1 MKKLTVKIISLFSAA
16 IMTTSVFPI
25 NAAAVP
31 RINDNVYEAFEEAF
45 KEGKDTVHVGIGFN
59 EPDEAMIYAQATR
72 DTNEYLAT
80 LGEENYSH
88 HELENIRVDNYR
100 KRRNALIKKANVET
114 VKGIVDKLG
123 LKEEE
128 YNHNS
133 NSIIPFMDA
142 DITAEQLEIA
152 AGIEEIESIA
162 AGGTPPDSTWC
173 VQEEP
178 TFGWDL
184 YSTAKGD
191 VNSDFD
197 VNIADAVKL
206 LQFIANSNKYPL
218 TEQEKINA
226 DVDGNP
232 GITGLDVLLIQK
244 MAVNSVK

>member
-45 KEGKDTVHVGIGFN
+45 KEGKDTVNVCIEFN
-59 EPDEAMIYAQATR
+59 EPDEAMISAQVMR
-72 DTNEYLAT
+72 DTDEYLAT

-88 HELENIRVDNYR
+88 HELENIRVNYYR
-100 KRRNALIKKANVET
+100 KRGNALIKMANVET

-133 NSIIPFMDA
+133 NSIIPLMNA

-152 AGIEEIESIA
+152 AEIEEIESI
-162 AGGTPPDSTWC
+162 GIIIPPDPPLG